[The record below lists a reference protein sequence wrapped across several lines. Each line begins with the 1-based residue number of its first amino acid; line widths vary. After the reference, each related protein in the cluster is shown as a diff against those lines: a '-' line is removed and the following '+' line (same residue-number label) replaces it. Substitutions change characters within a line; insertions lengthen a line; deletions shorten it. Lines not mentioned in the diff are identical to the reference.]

1 MLTASRAGL
10 EGMAGAG
17 GWLVCDQV
25 TPLRA
30 MAVGAVSLGS
40 EDDGVGG
47 ATMVGDGDGDN
58 DSDGDEDG
66 Q

>member
-1 MLTASRAGL
+1 
-10 EGMAGAG
+10 MAGAG

-47 ATMVGDGDGDN
+47 ATIVGDGDGDN